1 MACVSRANLTVDK
14 GLNIKKWF
22 IRLINNQKIGKIS
35 NKRAEGVIKV
45 SIFFVE
51 THTHLDL
58 IKRSTEEVV
67 KEATEK
73 GVTKMVTIGIDL
85 ESSKIALEFASRFA
99 GVYAAVG
106 FHPHEAKF
114 LDEENLK
121 ELEKLAKKDR
131 VVAVGETGLDYYWKH
146 STLSCQMEAFKK
158 QINLAR
164 KLNLPL
170 IVHDREAHQDA
181 LKVLAEE
188 AKGLKILLHCFSG
201 DLDMAK
207 VCIERGYYLG
217 IGGVVTFN
225 NAVKLRAI
233 VKEVSLENMVLET
246 DSPYLAP
253 HPFRGKPNE
262 PKYIPLIA
270 EKIAEIKGISLEKVA
285 KITSNAAQEFY
296 GI

>member
-1 MACVSRANLTVDK
+1 M
-14 GLNIKKWF
+14 
-22 IRLINNQKIGKIS
+22 
-35 NKRAEGVIKV
+35 IKV

-58 IKRSTEEVV
+58 IKRSVEEIV
-67 KEATEK
+67 KEAAEK
-73 GVTKMVTIGIDL
+73 KVTKMVTIGIDL
-85 ESSKIALEFASRFA
+85 ESSKIALEFASRFE
-99 GVYAAVG
+99 GVYAAIG
-106 FHPHEAKF
+106 FHPHESKF
-114 LDEENLK
+114 LDEENLR
-121 ELEKLAKKDR
+121 ELEKLAKNDK
-131 VVAVGETGLDYYWKH
+131 VVAVGETGLDYYWKR
-146 STLSCQMEAFKK
+146 SPLSCQMEVFKK

-170 IVHDREAHQDA
+170 IIHDREAHQDT
-181 LKVLAEE
+181 LKILAEE

-207 VCIERGYYLG
+207 ACIERGYYLG

-225 NAVKLRAI
+225 NAKKLRTI
-233 VKEVSLENMVLET
+233 VEEVSLESLVLET

-253 HPFRGKPNE
+253 HPFRGKSNE

-270 EKIAEIKGISLEKVA
+270 EKIAEIKGVSVKEVA
-285 KITSNAAQEFY
+285 ERTSANSKEIF

>member
-1 MACVSRANLTVDK
+1 M
-14 GLNIKKWF
+14 IK
-22 IRLINNQKIGKIS
+22 L
-35 NKRAEGVIKV
+35 

-58 IKRSTEEVV
+58 IKRNAGEVV
-67 KEATEK
+67 EEAGDK
-73 GVTKMVTIGIDL
+73 GVTKMITIGIDL
-85 ESSKIALEFASRFA
+85 ESSKIALEFASRFE
-99 GVYAAVG
+99 GVYAAIG
-106 FHPHEAKF
+106 FHPHESKF

-121 ELEKLAKKDR
+121 ELERLAKKDKM
-131 VVAVGETGLDYYWKH
+131 VAIGEIGLDYYWKH
-146 STLSCQMEAFKK
+146 SNLACQIEAFRK
-158 QINLAR
+158 QINLAV

-170 IVHDREAHQDA
+170 IIHDREAHQDTMKI
-181 LKVLAEE
+181 LVEE
-188 AKGLKILLHCFSG
+188 AKGLKIVLHCFSG
-201 DLDMAK
+201 DLGMAK

-225 NAVKLRAI
+225 NAQKLRTI
-233 VKEVSLENMVLET
+233 VEEVSLENLVLET

-270 EKIAEIKGISLEKVA
+270 ERIAELKGVSVKEVA
-285 KITSNAAQEFY
+285 ERTSANSKEIF

>member
-1 MACVSRANLTVDK
+1 MVE
-14 GLNIKKWF
+14 
-22 IRLINNQKIGKIS
+22 IS
-35 NKRAEGVIKV
+35 T
-45 SIFFVE
+45 FFVD
-51 THTHLDL
+51 THIHLDL
-58 IKRSTEEVV
+58 IKRSAEEVV
-67 KEATEK
+67 KEAKEK

-85 ESSKIALEFASRFA
+85 ESSKIALEFASLFE
-99 GVYAAVG
+99 GVYAAIG
-106 FHPHEAKF
+106 FHPHESKF

-121 ELEKLAKKDR
+121 ELEKLAKKNKM
-131 VVAVGETGLDYYWKH
+131 VAIGETGLDYYWKH
-146 STLSCQMEAFKK
+146 SNLACQMEAFRK
-158 QINLAR
+158 QINLAG

-170 IVHDREAHQDA
+170 IIHDRDAHQDT
-181 LKVLAEE
+181 LKILVEE

-207 VCIERGYYLG
+207 ACIERGYYLG

-225 NAVKLRAI
+225 NAKKLRAI
-233 VKEVSLENMVLET
+233 VEEVSLENLVLET

-270 EKIAEIKGISLEKVA
+270 EKIAEIKGVSVKEVA
-285 KITSNAAQEFY
+285 ERTSANSKKIF

>member
-1 MACVSRANLTVDK
+1 
-14 GLNIKKWF
+14 
-22 IRLINNQKIGKIS
+22 
-35 NKRAEGVIKV
+35 V

-85 ESSKIALEFASRFA
+85 ESSKIALEFASHFA
-99 GVYAAVG
+99 GVYAAIG

-114 LDEENLK
+114 LDEGNLK
-121 ELEKLAKKDR
+121 ELEKLAKKDK
-131 VVAVGETGLDYYWKH
+131 VVAIGETGLDYYWKH
-146 STLSCQMEAFKK
+146 STLPCQMEVFKK

-170 IVHDREAHQDA
+170 IIHDREAHQDT
-181 LKVLAEE
+181 LKVLNEE

-201 DLDMAK
+201 DLDMAR
-207 VCIERGYYLG
+207 VCIGRGYYLG
-217 IGGVVTFN
+217 VGGVVTFN
-225 NAVKLRAI
+225 NAIKLRAI
-233 VKEVSLENMVLET
+233 VKEVSLENLVLET

-262 PKYIPLIA
+262 PKHIPLVA
-270 EKIAEIKGISLEKVA
+270 EKIAEIREISLEKVA
-285 KITSNAAQEFY
+285 KITSNAAQEFF

>member
-1 MACVSRANLTVDK
+1 M
-14 GLNIKKWF
+14 
-22 IRLINNQKIGKIS
+22 INDRKIGKIL
-35 NKRAEGVIKV
+35 NKIAEGVIKV
-45 SIFFVE
+45 SIFFME

-85 ESSKIALEFASRFA
+85 ESSKIALEFASRFE
-99 GVYAAVG
+99 GVYAAIG

-114 LDEENLK
+114 LDAENLK
-121 ELEKLAKKDR
+121 ELEKLAKKDKA
-131 VVAVGETGLDYYWKH
+131 VAVGETGLDYYWKH
-146 STLSCQMEAFKK
+146 SPLPCQMEAFKK

-170 IVHDREAHQDA
+170 IIHDREAHQDT

-188 AKGLKILLHCFSG
+188 SKGLKILLHCFSG

-225 NAVKLRAI
+225 NAIKLRVI
-233 VKEVSLENMVLET
+233 VKEVSLENLVLET

-253 HPFRGKPNE
+253 YPFRGKPNE

-285 KITSNAAQEFY
+285 KITSKTAQEFF

>member
-1 MACVSRANLTVDK
+1 M
-14 GLNIKKWF
+14 IK
-22 IRLINNQKIGKIS
+22 L
-35 NKRAEGVIKV
+35 

-58 IKRSTEEVV
+58 IKRNAQEVV
-67 KEATEK
+67 KDAAEK
-73 GVTKMVTIGIDL
+73 KVTKMVTVGIDL
-85 ESSKIALEFASRFA
+85 ESSKIALEFASLFE
-99 GVYAAVG
+99 GVYAAIG
-106 FHPHEAKF
+106 FHPHESKF

-121 ELEKLAKKDR
+121 ELEKLAIAKKNK
-131 VVAVGETGLDYYWKH
+131 VVAIGETGLDYYWNH

-170 IVHDREAHQDA
+170 IIHDREAHQDT
-181 LKVLAEE
+181 LKILAEE
-188 AKGLKILLHCFSG
+188 AKGLKMLLHCFSG

-225 NAVKLRAI
+225 NAKTLQLIA
-233 VKEVSLENMVLET
+233 KEIPLKKILLET

-270 EKIAEIKGISLEKVA
+270 EKIAKIKGISLEKVA
-285 KITSNAAQEFY
+285 EVTSCNAQEFF

>member
-1 MACVSRANLTVDK
+1 
-14 GLNIKKWF
+14 
-22 IRLINNQKIGKIS
+22 
-35 NKRAEGVIKV
+35 VIKV

-58 IKRSTEEVV
+58 IKRNAQEVV
-67 KEATEK
+67 KEAAEK
-73 GVTKMVTIGIDL
+73 KVTKMVTIGIDL
-85 ESSKIALEFASRFA
+85 ESSKIALEFASFFE
-99 GVYAAVG
+99 GVYVAIG
-106 FHPHEAKF
+106 FHPHESKF

-121 ELEKLAKKDR
+121 ELKKLAIAKKNK
-131 VVAVGETGLDYYWKH
+131 VVAIGETGLDYYWKH
-146 STLSCQMEAFKK
+146 SNLACQMEAFRK
-158 QINLAR
+158 QVNLAE

-170 IVHDREAHQDA
+170 IIHDREAHRDT
-181 LKVLAEE
+181 LKILAEE

-225 NAVKLRAI
+225 NAKELRAI
-233 VKEVSLENMVLET
+233 VEEVSLESLVLET

-262 PKYIPLIA
+262 PKYIPFIA
-270 EKIAEIKGISLEKVA
+270 ERIAEIKGISLEKVA
-285 KITSNAAQEFY
+285 KITSNTAQEFF

>member
-1 MACVSRANLTVDK
+1 M
-14 GLNIKKWF
+14 
-22 IRLINNQKIGKIS
+22 
-35 NKRAEGVIKV
+35 IKV

-58 IKRSTEEVV
+58 IKRNTEEVV
-67 KEATEK
+67 KEAAEK
-73 GVTKMVTIGIDL
+73 KVTKMVTIGIDL

-99 GVYAAVG
+99 GVYAAIG
-106 FHPHEAKF
+106 FHPHEAKL

-121 ELEKLAKKDR
+121 ELEKLAKKDT
-131 VVAVGETGLDYYWKH
+131 VVAIGETGLDYYWKH
-146 STLSCQMEAFKK
+146 STLPCQMEAFKK

-170 IVHDREAHQDA
+170 IIHDREAHQDT
-181 LKVLAEE
+181 LKVLVEE

-217 IGGVVTFN
+217 IGGVVTFS
-225 NAVKLRAI
+225 NAIKLRAI
-233 VKEVSLENMVLET
+233 VKEVSLENLLLET

-253 HPFRGKPNE
+253 HPFRGKSNE

-285 KITSNAAQEFY
+285 ESTSRTAQEFF

>member
-1 MACVSRANLTVDK
+1 M
-14 GLNIKKWF
+14 
-22 IRLINNQKIGKIS
+22 
-35 NKRAEGVIKV
+35 IKV

-58 IKRSTEEVV
+58 IKRNTEEVV
-67 KEATEK
+67 KEAAEK
-73 GVTKMVTIGIDL
+73 KVTKLVTIGIDL

-99 GVYAAVG
+99 GVYAAIG
-106 FHPHEAKF
+106 FHPHEAKL

-121 ELEKLAKKDR
+121 ELEKLAKKDT
-131 VVAVGETGLDYYWKH
+131 VVAIGETGLDYYWKH
-146 STLSCQMEAFKK
+146 STLPCQMEAFKK

-170 IVHDREAHQDA
+170 IIHDREAHQDT
-181 LKVLAEE
+181 LKVLVEE

-225 NAVKLRAI
+225 NAVKLRVV
-233 VKEVSLENMVLET
+233 VKEVSLENLVLET

-253 HPFRGKPNE
+253 YPFRGKSNE

-285 KITSNAAQEFY
+285 ESTSRTAQEFF

>member
-1 MACVSRANLTVDK
+1 V
-14 GLNIKKWF
+14 I
-22 IRLINNQKIGKIS
+22 KIG
-35 NKRAEGVIKV
+35 
-45 SIFFVE
+45 IFFVE

-58 IKRSTEEVV
+58 IKRNAQEVV
-67 KEATEK
+67 RDAAEK
-73 GVTKMVTIGIDL
+73 KVTKMVTIGIDL
-85 ESSKIALEFASRFA
+85 ESSKIALEFASRFE
-99 GVYAAVG
+99 GVYAAIG
-106 FHPHEAKF
+106 FHPHESKF

-121 ELEKLAKKDR
+121 ELEKLAKKDK
-131 VVAVGETGLDYYWKH
+131 VVAVGEAGLDYYWKH
-146 STLSCQMEAFKK
+146 SNLACQMEAFRK
-158 QINLAR
+158 QINLAG

-170 IVHDREAHQDA
+170 IIHDRDAHQDT
-181 LKVLAEE
+181 LKILAEE

-225 NAVKLRAI
+225 NAKKLGAI
-233 VKEVSLENMVLET
+233 VKEISLESLVLET

-270 EKIAEIKGISLEKVA
+270 EKIAELKGVSIKEVAERTSANSKEIFGI
-285 KITSNAAQEFY
+285 
-296 GI
+296 

>member
-1 MACVSRANLTVDK
+1 MITD
-14 GLNIKKWF
+14 
-22 IRLINNQKIGKIS
+22 QKIGRIS
-35 NKRAEGVIKV
+35 NKRTEGVIKV

-58 IKRSTEEVV
+58 IKRSAEEVV
-67 KEATEK
+67 KGAVEK

-85 ESSKIALEFASRFA
+85 ESSKIALEFASRFE
-99 GVYAAVG
+99 GVYAAIG
-106 FHPHEAKF
+106 FHPHESKF

-121 ELEKLAKKDR
+121 ELEELTRKDK
-131 VVAVGETGLDYYWKH
+131 VVAVGETGLDFYWKH
-146 STLSCQMEAFKK
+146 STLPCQMEAFKK
-158 QINLAR
+158 QINLAW

-170 IVHDREAHQDA
+170 IIHDREAHQDT
-181 LKVLAEE
+181 LKILAEE

-201 DLDMAK
+201 DLNIAK

-217 IGGVVTFN
+217 VGGVVTFN
-225 NAVKLRAI
+225 NAKKLRAI
-233 VKEVSLENMVLET
+233 VKEVSLENLVLET

-285 KITSNAAQEFY
+285 KITSKTAQEFF

>member
-1 MACVSRANLTVDK
+1 M
-14 GLNIKKWF
+14 
-22 IRLINNQKIGKIS
+22 INDQKIGKIS

-45 SIFFVE
+45 SIFFME

-58 IKRSTEEVV
+58 IKKNAEEVV
-67 KEATEK
+67 KEAAEK
-73 GVTKMVTIGIDL
+73 GVAKMVTIGIDL
-85 ESSKIALEFASRFA
+85 ESSKIALEFASRIE

-121 ELEKLAKKDR
+121 ELEKLAKKGK
-131 VVAVGETGLDYYWKH
+131 VVAIGETGLDYYWNH
-146 STLSCQMEAFKK
+146 STLPCQMEAFKK
-158 QINLAR
+158 QVNLAR

-170 IVHDREAHQDA
+170 IIHDREAHQDT

-188 AKGLKILLHCFSG
+188 AKDLKIILHCFSG

-207 VCIERGYYLG
+207 VCIGRGYYLG
-217 IGGVVTFN
+217 IGGVVTFS
-225 NAVKLRAI
+225 NAIKLRAI
-233 VKEVSLENMVLET
+233 VKEVPLENLVLET

-270 EKIAEIKGISLEKVA
+270 ERIAGIKGISLEEVA
-285 KITSNAAQEFY
+285 ATTSKTAQEFF

>member
-1 MACVSRANLTVDK
+1 
-14 GLNIKKWF
+14 
-22 IRLINNQKIGKIS
+22 
-35 NKRAEGVIKV
+35 VIAV
-45 SIFFVE
+45 NTFFVD

-58 IKRSTEEVV
+58 IKRDAEKVVEEA
-67 KEATEK
+67 KEK

-85 ESSKIALEFASRFA
+85 PSSKIALEFTSRFE
-99 GVYAAVG
+99 GVYAAIG

-114 LDEENLK
+114 LDAENLK
-121 ELEKLAKKDR
+121 ELEKLAKKDK
-131 VVAVGETGLDYYWKH
+131 VVAIGETGLDYYWKH
-146 STLSCQMEAFKK
+146 STLPCQMEAFKE

-170 IVHDREAHQDA
+170 IIHDREAHRDT
-181 LKVLAEE
+181 LKILVEE
-188 AKGLKILLHCFSG
+188 AKGLKVLLHCFSG

-225 NAVKLRAI
+225 NAKKLKAVVGDVPI
-233 VKEVSLENMVLET
+233 EKLVLET

-270 EKIAEIKGISLEKVA
+270 EKIADIKGISVKEVA
-285 KITSNAAQEFY
+285 DRTSANSKKIFE
-296 GI
+296 I